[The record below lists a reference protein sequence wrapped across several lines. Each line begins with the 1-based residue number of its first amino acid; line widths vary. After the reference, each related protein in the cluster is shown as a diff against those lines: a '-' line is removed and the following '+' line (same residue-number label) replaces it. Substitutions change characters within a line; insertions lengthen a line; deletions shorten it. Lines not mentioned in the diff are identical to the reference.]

1 MRTEPHAA
9 LKSLAGLG
17 AALVFGVSGAAFA
30 AGELR
35 IANSGEPDTLDPH
48 HASGVWENRIIGD
61 MFMGLT
67 TEAADGSVIPGAAER
82 WQVSD
87 DGTVYTFALR
97 DHAWSDGTPVTADDF
112 VFALRRILEPAEAA
126 EYASLLYTIKN
137 AKPLNEGALEGMDQL
152 GVRAPDAKTLEVTLE
167 GPTPY
172 FIEQLT
178 HYTAFPLPRH
188 KVEELGDDWVK
199 PGNIV
204 GNGPYTVVEW
214 LPNTHVKAEKNA
226 AFYDAANV
234 RIDTVHFAPAE
245 ERNAATK
252 QFRAGEIDI
261 QYDFASEQIDWLK
274 ENMPDETRIFPWLGV
289 YYYAINTR
297 RAPFD
302 DPALRRA
309 LALAIDR
316 EAITAKVLRTG
327 ELPAYSF
334 VPPGTGNYGEP
345 AYVSWKAAP
354 YAERLAQAKALMAE
368 AGFGPDNP
376 LKLQLRYNTS
386 ENHKKIAVAVAA
398 MWKQLGIQTELFN
411 SEVKVHYND
420 VQEGNFEVARAGWI
434 ADYNDAHNFL
444 YLMDSSTGVLNYAG
458 YASGEFDRLMAEASL
473 TADLDARADL
483 LRRAEAIALCRYAQY
498 PDLLLCL
505 KEPGGAPRP
514 GLDRQHQGYPPDEV
528 VERITLKR
536 RRGNS
541 RPMCCAPATIGG
553 EHYRRVGVSL

>member
-1 MRTEPHAA
+1 MRTERHGAIG
-9 LKSLAGLG
+9 SLAGL
-17 AALVFGVSGAAFA
+17 ATVLMLGVSGVALA

-48 HASGVWENRIIGD
+48 HVEGVWENRIIGD
-61 MFMGLT
+61 MFLGLT
-67 TEAADGSVIPGAAER
+67 TEAADGSVIPGAAES

-87 DGTVYTFALR
+87 DGTVYTFKLR
-97 DHAWSDGTPVTADDF
+97 DHAWADGTPVTADDF
-112 VFALRRILEPAEAA
+112 VFALQRILDPAEAA

-152 GVRAPDAKTLEVTLE
+152 GVQALDPRTLEVTLE
-167 GPTPY
+167 SPTPY

-188 KVEELGDDWVK
+188 KVEELGDDWIK

-214 LPNTHVKAEKNA
+214 LPNTHVKAEKNE

-234 RIDTVHFAPAE
+234 SIDTVVFYPAE

-252 QFRAGEIDI
+252 QFRAGEIDV

-274 ENMPDETRIFPWLGV
+274 ANLPDATRIAPWLGI

-297 RAPFD
+297 NAPFD
-302 DPALRRA
+302 DQRVRQA
-309 LALAIDR
+309 LAMAIDR
-316 EAITAKVLRTG
+316 AALTDKVLRTG

-345 AYVSWKAAP
+345 AYVGWQDTP
-354 YAERLAQAKALMAE
+354 YQERVAQAKDLMAE
-368 AGFGPDNP
+368 AGFAPDNP

-386 ENHKKIAVAVAA
+386 ENHKKIAIAVAA
-398 MWKQLGIQTELFN
+398 MWKQLGVATELFN

-420 VQEGNFEVARAGWI
+420 VQEGNFEIARAGWI
-434 ADYNDAHNFL
+434 ADYNDAQNFL

-458 YASGEFDRLMAEASL
+458 YASDEFDRLMAEASA
-473 TADLDARADL
+473 TADLEARADL
-483 LRRAEAIALCRYAQY
+483 LRQAEAIAMADMPNIPIYYYVSKNLV
-498 PDLLLCL
+498 
-505 KEPGGAPRP
+505 AP
-514 GLDRQHQGYPPDEV
+514 HVQGWVDNTKDIHRTRWLS
-528 VERITLKR
+528 VER
-536 RRGNS
+536 
-541 RPMCCAPATIGG
+541 
-553 EHYRRVGVSL
+553 

>member
-1 MRTEPHAA
+1 MRTDPHAA
-9 LKSLAGLG
+9 LRFLAGLG

-48 HASGVWENRIIGD
+48 HASGVWENRVIGD

-87 DGTVYTFALR
+87 DGTVYTFTLR
-97 DHAWSDGTPVTADDF
+97 DHAWSDGTPVTAGDF
-112 VFALRRILEPAEAA
+112 VFAMRRILDPAEAA

-137 AKPLNEGALEGMDQL
+137 AKALNEGALEGMDQL
-152 GVRAPDAKTLEVTLE
+152 GLRALDARTLEVTLE
-167 GPTPY
+167 SPTPY

-188 KVEELGDDWVK
+188 KVEELGSDWVK

-214 LPNTHVKAEKNA
+214 LPNTHVTAEKNA
-226 AFYDAANV
+226 AFYDAASV
-234 RIDTVHFAPAE
+234 SIDIVHFFPSE

-274 ENMPDETRIFPWLGV
+274 ENIPDETRIFPWLGI

-297 RAPFD
+297 NGPFA
-302 DPALRRA
+302 DPAVRQA
-309 LALAIDR
+309 LAMAIAR
-316 EAITAKVLRTG
+316 EAITDKVLRTG

-345 AYVSWKAAP
+345 AYVSWKDTP
-354 YAERLAQAKALMAE
+354 YAERLARAKELMAQ
-368 AGFGPDNP
+368 AGFDAGNP

-398 MWKQLGIQTELFN
+398 MWKQLGVHTELFN

-458 YASGEFDRLMAEASL
+458 YSSGEFDRRMAEASL
-473 TADLDARADL
+473 TANLEARADL
-483 LRRAEAIALCRYAQY
+483 LRQAEAIALIDMPNIPIYY
-498 PDLLLCL
+498 YVSKNLV
-505 KEPGGAPRP
+505 AP
-514 GLDRQHQGYPPDEV
+514 Q
-528 VERITLKR
+528 VEGWIDNTKDIHRTRWLTV
-536 RRGNS
+536 S
-541 RPMCCAPATIGG
+541 R
-553 EHYRRVGVSL
+553 